1 MLYFWPHS
9 SDLTDCRKV
18 LETECKLTG
27 VTDEDCSIVRRVCEA
42 VSGRAARLAGAGIV
56 TVVRKIN
63 RLDKCTVAVDGSLFK
78 FHPQFKHKLASLMV
92 NKKIINF
99 YNYYQ

>member
-1 MLYFWPHS
+1 MTLYFCPHS
-9 SDLTDCRKV
+9 SDLTACRKF
-18 LETECKLTG
+18 LKTECKLTG

-63 RLDKCTVAVDGSLFK
+63 RLDKCTVAVDGSLYK
-78 FHPQFKHKLASLMV
+78 FHPQFKHKLAIKFDDFM
-92 NKKIINF
+92 KF
-99 YNYYQ
+99 M